1 VKMVRERQSRDGDR
15 GFGLI
20 ETVVAL
26 LIAGIVFGALATT
39 LIASVQASL
48 FGRQNQQATDFMTRE
63 LEQLRALDFGS
74 LALVTGD
81 LAGDPRLSGSGGAQ
95 FLDVNGATA
104 GGLEPV
110 ITATVGGVNPH
121 TTVLTGVETNNTPFT
136 VSRYVTAMADQPTD
150 QAVRAT
156 VYVTWMNKG
165 AVHTRSTSTIIAY
178 TQRGL
183 PLPVFKLELPVST
196 LTFNPGAEL
205 VYYVLTL
212 TNQGAPDR
220 WNLTLSGATSGWQ
233 LYGDTDLDGDL
244 TSVDALLD
252 DNTLDGIIDTDRID
266 PSTTFWFFLYR
277 APNPAEPIATSSTTV
292 TATSYGQPAAAGGT
306 KSVTATSIVITGAVP
321 PPPGP
326 TPTPTG
332 PPVPPEVSCAAAAP
346 EVFTGMANSYVQR
359 QYTLHN
365 DGVGDSPLQPQMYFT
380 AVGGDEATLR
390 HYSTDVDPAA
400 TGRVLAPSAATM
412 PTGASVL
419 TMTDASRFAD
429 WSTTYD
435 KKTNVDGTGI
445 VRLWVAGTGTQ
456 SMKVVLYSAA
466 TSSSSR
472 TLLTEVVVPLT
483 VTCAG
488 FQEVYLKLPDIPQPQ
503 VAKNGVLGIRVVTAG
518 TGNVRLAYD
527 VPSQFPSSFTIGTR
541 P

>member
-1 VKMVRERQSRDGDR
+1 MIRVRRRAVDDS
-15 GFGLI
+15 GFSLI
-20 ETVVAL
+20 ETVIAL
-26 LIAGIVFGALATT
+26 LIAGMVFGALATT
-39 LIASVQASL
+39 LISAVQASL

-63 LEQLRALDFGS
+63 LELMRTLEYGS
-74 LALVTGD
+74 LAMVSGD
-81 LAGDPRLSGSGGAQ
+81 LAGDARLSGCGIAQ
-95 FLDVNGATA
+95 CLDVNGATA

-110 ITATVGGVNPH
+110 VTATVGGVNPH
-121 TTVLTGVETNNTPFT
+121 TTVLTGVETNHTPFT
-136 VSRYVTAMADQPTD
+136 VSRYITEMADQPVD

-156 VYVTWMNKG
+156 VYVTWTTKG
-165 AVHTRSTSTIIAY
+165 VVHTRSTSTIIAY

-183 PLPVFKLELPVST
+183 PLPVFKLELPIST
-196 LTFNPGAEL
+196 VTINPGAAF
-205 VYYVLTL
+205 VYDLTL

-220 WNLTLSGATSGWQ
+220 WNLTLSGATSGWR
-233 LYGDTDLDGDL
+233 LYGDTDHNGVLD
-244 TSVDALLD
+244 TSVDALLTD
-252 DNTLDGIIDTDRID
+252 TTLDGIVDTGRID
-266 PSTTFWFFLYR
+266 PSTTFRFFLYR
-277 APNPAEPIATSSTTV
+277 ATNPAEPIATSSTTV
-292 TATSYGQPAAAGGT
+292 TAISDGQPAAAGGT

-346 EVFTGMANSYVQR
+346 EVFTGMANGYVQR

-365 DGVGDSPLQPQMYFT
+365 DGVGDTTLETQMYFT
-380 AVGGDEATLR
+380 AVAGDEAALP
-390 HYSTDVDPAA
+390 HYSTNVDPAA

-419 TMTDASRFAD
+419 TMTDAARFAD
-429 WSTTYD
+429 WSTTFN
-435 KKTNVDGTGI
+435 KRTNVDGTGI

-472 TLLTEVVVPLT
+472 TLLTEVGVPLT
-483 VTCAG
+483 MTCAG
-488 FQEVYLKLPDIPQPQ
+488 FQEVYLKLPDIPQPV
-503 VAKNGVLGIRVVTAG
+503 VAKNGVLGIRIVTAG

-527 VPSQFPSSFTIGTR
+527 VPSQFPSSFTIGTK

>member
-1 VKMVRERQSRDGDR
+1 MIRVRRCAVDDS

-39 LIASVQASL
+39 LISAVQASL

-63 LEQLRALDFGS
+63 LELMRTLDYGS
-74 LALVTGD
+74 IAMDSGD
-81 LAGDPRLSGSGGAQ
+81 LGGDARLSGCGVTQ
-95 FLDVNGATA
+95 CLDVNGAVA

-121 TTVLTGVETNNTPFT
+121 TTVLTGDETNNTPFT
-136 VSRYVTAMADQPTD
+136 VSRYVTEMADQPTD

-165 AVHTRSTSTIIAY
+165 TVHTRSTSTIIAY

-196 LTFNPGAEL
+196 LTINPGAEL
-205 VYYVLTL
+205 VYVLTL

-220 WNLTLSGATSGWQ
+220 WNLTLSGATSGWR

-244 TSVDALLD
+244 DTSVDSLLTD
-252 DNTLDGIIDTDRID
+252 HTLDGIIDTDRID
-266 PSTTFWFFLYR
+266 PSTTFRFFLYR
-277 APNPAEPIATSSTTV
+277 ATNPAEPIATSSTTV
-292 TATSYGQPAAAGGT
+292 TATSNGQPAAAGGT

-346 EVFTGMANSYVQR
+346 EVFTGMANRYVQR